1 MLGSSMQTYRER
13 LPVPA
18 LADVLSCVWVQ
29 RVSPAGPAFEHRTV
43 PNGAI
48 EIVCI
53 PGTDT
58 VRVVGPRT
66 VSAVDRLDPGSIVV
80 GARFRPG
87 VPAPVVGATAQEL
100 VAREAELETLWGPD
114 PAARIAAAGTPTAI
128 ERELVDRLA
137 VAPDRDALVA
147 ATLSGLQPWHQRD
160 INHLA
165 RALYISP
172 RQFRRRCIA
181 AFGFGPKTFQRI
193 LRFQGFLALAQRD
206 RLGVGRLAAE
216 AGYFDQAHLS
226 RACLDFTGL
235 TPSAFLDELHA
246 SCGANH
252 DHAASYAGMRRALL
266 MAASY

>member
-1 MLGSSMQTYRER
+1 MQTYRER

-18 LADVLSCVWVQ
+18 LAELLSCVWVQ
-29 RVSPAGPAFEHRTV
+29 RVASDGPAYEHRTV

-48 EIVCI
+48 EIVYVM
-53 PGTDT
+53 GTDT

-66 VSAVDRLDPGSIVV
+66 VSAVDVLDPGSIVV

-87 VPAPVVGATAQEL
+87 VPATVVGATAHEL
-100 VAREAELETLWGPD
+100 LARDAELEALWGRD
-114 PAARIAAAGTPTAI
+114 AAARIAAAGTPGAI
-128 ERELVDRLA
+128 ERELLARLEL
-137 VAPDRDALVA
+137 APDRDRLVA
-147 ATLSGLQPWHQRD
+147 ATVQGLQPWRHSD
-160 INHLA
+160 IREVA

-181 AFGFGPKTFQRI
+181 AFGFGPKTMHRI
-193 LRFQGFLALAQRD
+193 LRFQGFLALAQGE

-216 AGYFDQAHLS
+216 AGYFDQAHLA

-246 SCGANH
+246 SCGPNH

-266 MAASY
+266 TAVSY